1 MSSAIHY
8 NPGPSSSSSSNKPQR
23 TFLERLADSLVYIL
37 AFPFIAVFIGMK
49 NVFTTRQ
56 QPHRSYRSNL
66 PQGKSI

>member
-1 MSSAIHY
+1 M
-8 NPGPSSSSSSNKPQR
+8 PPQSRPNR
-23 TFLERLADSLVYIL
+23 TLLERLSDALVYVL
-37 AFPFIAVFIGMK
+37 AFPFIAIFIGMK